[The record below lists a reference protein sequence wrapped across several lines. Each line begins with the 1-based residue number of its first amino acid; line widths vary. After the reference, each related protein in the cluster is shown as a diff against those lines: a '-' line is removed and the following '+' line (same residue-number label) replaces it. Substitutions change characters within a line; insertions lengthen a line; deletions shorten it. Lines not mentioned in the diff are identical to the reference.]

1 VKLNEVKKVDEV
13 NLSHVVGDYGAA
25 GLKQIGNRLM
35 GNAEGQLSVKDKM
48 AKEKFIADFI
58 GRANTNLNS
67 AIKSGLVDPKMKA
80 GAGTTQSQPAQ
91 SQQTQPAQP
100 EQGQQAQ
107 PGQTQPVQSTT
118 PNTAPTTATPT
129 TPETPEQKRIRLQK
143 AAQQRADQE
152 AKQNATKAAATPKPE
167 TPEQK
172 RIRLQ
177 QAAQQRAD
185 QEASQFSKL
194 PDNQAQVQAS
204 NIRQQKQKVAA
215 QNAQTQMAANPAPT
229 GVRPGV
235 DPEKVNAAQ
244 QAAGLPPVYKKTANG
259 GWEETDQYKG
269 TQVKTQQPPA
279 QQTKMTPQQVAA
291 LKGKLKAGATATS
304 GQSGFKNYVGGSG
317 QRIQGANPDGSPKV
331 VTVNRESK
339 FYKLNALFESI
350 IEAGEQPAQQTKQTI
365 SQYLQN
371 MVTQYMKGRLRD
383 PQSIAQVKAIADEVQ
398 NSYPSIK
405 APLTKLANLVFATSY
420 SQGAGATATA
430 PATQTSPGFMAGLS
444 KGLGATQGAEQSA
457 TQGIEQPAQA
467 SAVAQQP
474 ATTGTSA
481 PTTEPATTK
490 ATTTASNAEKQTA
503 TTTTGAPAK
512 EPTAYKQALPLISK
526 LDKKGK
532 QRILK
537 YIEKSLGIQS
547 APAQQEPETK
557 AEPSAFGNMARQLD
571 AMGNKNTSTGGELS
585 STGRGVK
592 HTSSATNPNKA
603 KDLDDKLNFANK
615 QSTKSTKTRKAKTV
629 GA

>member
-1 VKLNEVKKVDEV
+1 MKLNEVKQVDEV

-80 GAGTTQSQPAQ
+80 GTPQAQPAQAKPEPQPQQAQPAQ
-91 SQQTQPAQP
+91 SATP
-100 EQGQQAQ
+100 
-107 PGQTQPVQSTT
+107 T

-152 AKQNATKAAATPKPE
+152 AAP
-167 TPEQK
+167 
-172 RIRLQ
+172 
-177 QAAQQRAD
+177 
-185 QEASQFSKL
+185 FSKL
-194 PDNQAQVQAS
+194 PANQAQTQAS

-215 QNAQTQMAANPAPT
+215 QNAQTQMAANPAP
-229 GVRPGV
+229 VKPG
-235 DPEKVNAAQ
+235 AQ
-244 QAAGLPPVYKKTANG
+244 
-259 GWEETDQYKG
+259 
-269 TQVKTQQPPA
+269 TQQPPA

-457 TQGIEQPAQA
+457 TQGTEQPAQA

-481 PTTEPATTK
+481 PTTAPAT
-490 ATTTASNAEKQTA
+490 ATPTTAPATATPTASNAEKQTA

-512 EPTAYKQALPLISK
+512 EPTAYKQAIPLISK

-547 APAQQEPETK
+547 APTQQEPETK

>member
-1 VKLNEVKKVDEV
+1 VKLNEVKQVDEV

-25 GLKQIGNRLM
+25 GIKQIGNRLM

-80 GAGTTQSQPAQ
+80 GTPQAQPTQTQQQPPANPTTPANTSPQANQNTPSPNATQATQPNTNAQQPNANAQ
-91 SQQTQPAQP
+91 SQ
-100 EQGQQAQ
+100 
-107 PGQTQPVQSTT
+107 
-118 PNTAPTTATPT
+118 
-129 TPETPEQKRIRLQK
+129 PETPEQKRIRLQK
-143 AAQQRADQE
+143 AAQQNID
-152 AKQNATKAAATPKPE
+152 KQAVP
-167 TPEQK
+167 
-172 RIRLQ
+172 
-177 QAAQQRAD
+177 
-185 QEASQFSKL
+185 FSKL
-194 PDNQAQVQAS
+194 PANQAQTQIA
-204 NIRQQKQKVAA
+204 NQRQQKQNAAA
-215 QNAQTQMAANPAPT
+215 QTAQASMTPKVTPPANQATQKLTPQ
-229 GVRPGV
+229 
-235 DPEKVNAAQ
+235 Q
-244 QAAGLPPVYKKTANG
+244 QAAMKAKLQGQRQAGKTA
-259 GWEETDQYKG
+259 G
-269 TQVKTQQPPA
+269 TT
-279 QQTKMTPQQVAA
+279 
-291 LKGKLKAGATATS
+291 
-304 GQSGFKNYVGGSG
+304 QSGFKNYVGGSG
-317 QRIQGANPDGSPKV
+317 ERIQGANPDGSPKV
-331 VTVNRESK
+331 VKINRESK

-350 IEAGEQPAQQTKQTI
+350 IEAGEQPAQPAKQTI

-430 PATQTSPGFMAGLS
+430 TAPATQTSPGFMAGLS

-457 TQGIEQPAQA
+457 TQGTEQPAQA

-481 PTTEPATTK
+481 PTTAPAT
-490 ATTTASNAEKQTA
+490 ATPTASNAEKQTA

-512 EPTAYKQALPLISK
+512 EPTAYKQAIPLISK

-547 APAQQEPETK
+547 APTQQEPETK

>member
-1 VKLNEVKKVDEV
+1 VKLNEVKQVDEV

-25 GLKQIGNRLM
+25 GIKQIGNRLM

-80 GAGTTQSQPAQ
+80 GTPQAQPAQPAQAKPEPQSQQAQPAQ
-91 SQQTQPAQP
+91 SATP
-100 EQGQQAQ
+100 
-107 PGQTQPVQSTT
+107 T

-129 TPETPEQKRIRLQK
+129 APETPEQKRIRLQK

-152 AKQNATKAAATPKPE
+152 AAP
-167 TPEQK
+167 
-172 RIRLQ
+172 
-177 QAAQQRAD
+177 
-185 QEASQFSKL
+185 FSKL
-194 PDNQAQVQAS
+194 PANQAQTQAS

-229 GVRPGV
+229 GLKPGV
-235 DPEKVNAAQ
+235 NPEKVNAAQ

-457 TQGIEQPAQA
+457 TQGTEQPAQA

-481 PTTEPATTK
+481 PTTAPAT
-490 ATTTASNAEKQTA
+490 ATPTASNAEKQTA

-512 EPTAYKQALPLISK
+512 EPTAYKQAIPLISK

-547 APAQQEPETK
+547 APTQQEPETK

>member
-1 VKLNEVKKVDEV
+1 
-13 NLSHVVGDYGAA
+13 
-25 GLKQIGNRLM
+25 
-35 GNAEGQLSVKDKM
+35 
-48 AKEKFIADFI
+48 
-58 GRANTNLNS
+58 
-67 AIKSGLVDPKMKA
+67 MKA
-80 GAGTTQSQPAQ
+80 GTPQAQPAQAKPEQQSQQAQPAQ
-91 SQQTQPAQP
+91 STTP
-100 EQGQQAQ
+100 
-107 PGQTQPVQSTT
+107 T

-129 TPETPEQKRIRLQK
+129 APETPEQKRIRLQK

-152 AKQNATKAAATPKPE
+152 AAP
-167 TPEQK
+167 
-172 RIRLQ
+172 
-177 QAAQQRAD
+177 
-185 QEASQFSKL
+185 FSKL
-194 PDNQAQVQAS
+194 PANQAQTQAS

-229 GVRPGV
+229 GLKPGV
-235 DPEKVNAAQ
+235 NPEKVNAAQ

-291 LKGKLKAGATATS
+291 LKGKLKAGVTATS

-371 MVTQYMKGRLRD
+371 MVTQYMKGRLKD

-430 PATQTSPGFMAGLS
+430 TGPATQTSPGFMAGLS

-457 TQGIEQPAQA
+457 TQGTEQPAQA

-481 PTTEPATTK
+481 PTTAPAT
-490 ATTTASNAEKQTA
+490 ATPTTAPATATPTASNAEKQTA

-512 EPTAYKQALPLISK
+512 EPTAYKQAIPLISK

-547 APAQQEPETK
+547 APTQQEPETK

>member
-1 VKLNEVKKVDEV
+1 MKLNEVKQVDEV

-80 GAGTTQSQPAQ
+80 GTPQAQPAQAKPEPQSQQAQPAQ
-91 SQQTQPAQP
+91 SATP
-100 EQGQQAQ
+100 
-107 PGQTQPVQSTT
+107 T

-129 TPETPEQKRIRLQK
+129 APETPEQKRIRLQK

-152 AKQNATKAAATPKPE
+152 AAP
-167 TPEQK
+167 
-172 RIRLQ
+172 
-177 QAAQQRAD
+177 
-185 QEASQFSKL
+185 FSKL
-194 PDNQAQVQAS
+194 PANQAQTQAS

-229 GVRPGV
+229 GLKPGV
-235 DPEKVNAAQ
+235 NPEKVNAAQ

-430 PATQTSPGFMAGLS
+430 PAAQTSPGFMAGLS

-457 TQGIEQPAQA
+457 TQGTEQPAQA

-481 PTTEPATTK
+481 PTTAPAT
-490 ATTTASNAEKQTA
+490 ATPATAPATATPTASNAEKQTA

-512 EPTAYKQALPLISK
+512 EPTAYKQAIPLISK

-547 APAQQEPETK
+547 APTQQEPETK

>member
-1 VKLNEVKKVDEV
+1 MKLNEVKQVDEV

-25 GLKQIGNRLM
+25 GIKQIGNRLM

-80 GAGTTQSQPAQ
+80 GTPQAQPAQPAQAKPEPQSQQAQPAQ
-91 SQQTQPAQP
+91 SATP
-100 EQGQQAQ
+100 
-107 PGQTQPVQSTT
+107 T

-129 TPETPEQKRIRLQK
+129 APETPEQKRIRLQK

-152 AKQNATKAAATPKPE
+152 AAP
-167 TPEQK
+167 
-172 RIRLQ
+172 
-177 QAAQQRAD
+177 
-185 QEASQFSKL
+185 FSKL
-194 PDNQAQVQAS
+194 PANQAQTQAS

-229 GVRPGV
+229 GLKPGV
-235 DPEKVNAAQ
+235 NPEKVNAAQ

-457 TQGIEQPAQA
+457 TQGTEQPAQA

-481 PTTEPATTK
+481 PTTAPAT
-490 ATTTASNAEKQTA
+490 ATPTASNAEKQTA

-512 EPTAYKQALPLISK
+512 EPTAYKQAIPLISK

-547 APAQQEPETK
+547 APTQQEPETK